1 MSIIVGLTGGIGSG
15 KSTIAKWFE
24 EKGTPVYNSDF
35 EAKKLMNSDPE
46 LMNQLIGLFGDE
58 VFANGTLNRLF
69 ISQKVFNDKLLLTK
83 LNKIVH
89 PAVGKDFRKWVTEQE
104 KEMLVKEAAILFES
118 GAYKDC
124 DLIVSVVADEKTR
137 IRRVMERD
145 GVNEE
150 QVRKRMNNQWTDEQR
165 VEHSDFVIDNNSD
178 LKALHRQ
185 FDVLYKALLKASK
198 V

>member
-35 EAKKLMNSDPE
+35 EAKKLMNSNPE